1 MTTTGTSTTSRSYE
15 TSEAVKSNG
24 NLFDQDE
31 WETNEELV
39 DSGSL
44 LRKPKQIQ
52 PVNYANY
59 QMVNMLMIIY
69 YNTRRMELRYYDIQL
84 RPFNYR
90 PRMLRPLN

>member
-59 QMVNMLMIIY
+59 QMVNMPDYLLITIY
-69 YNTRRMELRYYDIQL
+69 NGLAILLT
-84 RPFNYR
+84 N
-90 PRMLRPLN
+90 

>member
-59 QMVNMLMIIY
+59 QMVNMPDYLLITIH
-69 YNTRRMELRYYDIQL
+69 NGIAILL
-84 RPFNYR
+84 ANYIVDK
-90 PRMLRPLN
+90 N